1 MKSVQKKTAP
11 EAATPETENN
21 NYTTNIISEDSE
33 KIKIVIQCPG
43 EISRVTWFSGDMQ
56 DVLTGGIT
64 AVTIPENGL
73 KLVMNMHH
81 KRNNEYLN
89 LKTLWGRIYGAVIIT
104 SMDGNKYVSL
114 TPEQCQSARAW
125 LIKHSVWEE
134 QNG

>member
-11 EAATPETENN
+11 EAATPETANN

-43 EISRVTWFSGDMQ
+43 EISRVTWFSGNMD
-56 DVLTGGIT
+56 DVLSGGVT

-73 KLVMNMHH
+73 KLIMNMRHLRS
-81 KRNNEYLN
+81 KEQLN
-89 LKTLWGRIYGAVIIT
+89 LKTLWGKIYGAVVVT
-104 SMDGNKYVSL
+104 VTDGDKYVSM

-134 QNG
+134 EK